1 MEKHRLKAK
10 FYKVCVTGICMLAA
24 GICYSCGRKE
34 PVQAGKQE
42 PYMETVE
49 AAEAGAYPGGAV
61 VDGESG
67 TELME
72 MAGGGTGS
80 GKAGAGGA
88 VEETVV
94 PCYVHIC
101 GQVVN
106 PGVYEIE
113 SGSRIFQ
120 AVEAAGGLT
129 GEAADGFLNMAE
141 IIQDGMKIFV
151 PSVEEVENG
160 QAAAMTGSGGFA
172 GSGTS
177 SSEKTPKVNLNTASK
192 EQLMTLRGIG
202 ESRAE
207 DIIRY
212 REEHGLFRA
221 IEEIMEISGIKDAAF
236 QKIKDDITV

>member
-1 MEKHRLKAK
+1 MVKQKNNRKI
-10 FYKVCVTGICMLAA
+10 YKIWMTGVCMLAA
-24 GICYSCGRKE
+24 GFCYSCGREAPE
-34 PVQAGKQE
+34 PAGKQE
-42 PYMETVE
+42 PYLETVGVAE
-49 AAEAGAYPGGAV
+49 TDGMVEAGAGDAGLAASAGNDDQALNGGSVA
-61 VDGESG
+61 ESAA
-67 TELME
+67 L
-72 MAGGGTGS
+72 
-80 GKAGAGGA
+80 
-88 VEETVV
+88 
-94 PCYVHIC
+94 CYVHIC

-113 SGSRIFQ
+113 AGSRIFQ

-129 GEAADGFLNMAE
+129 DEADGAFLNMAE
-141 IIQDGMKIFV
+141 IFQDGMKISV

-160 QAAAMTGSGGFA
+160 TAVPGSGSYGA
-172 GSGTS
+172 VVSGQGQS
-177 SSEKTPKVNLNTASK
+177 AKVNLNTASK

-212 REEHGLFRA
+212 REEHGAFGA